1 MNAPFSR
8 RHFKNLNSRYNR
20 LRRAGVAS
28 LAVMLVLSCVVLAS
42 AVSAG
47 YLATIHNPKNSA
59 PPPTSAKP
67 SSHTFKTR
75 FLPPIFN
82 DDQNTTATVTTEK
95 SDYQPGEYVT
105 VTGTGWLP
113 GEIVNLLF
121 HQRLDEPTREDT
133 TLMTVADGEGK
144 IFNNEYFLEETDR
157 GVSYVVKATGTQ
169 SGYHAQVYFT
179 DAASATLDQC
189 ANGSLTSPDLTPCQ
203 GGDPGGEGWVNGNLG
218 ASKSHYAEG
227 DSISYR
233 LMMSGLS
240 VGTHVVTI
248 EWDTTKAGKHA
259 IDYLTTYN
267 RTVNS
272 NPCEGVA
279 GCNQGIFNAFNIP
292 ADPQVTGAGV
302 TPVAGEFRLFGGT
315 ITNVSAYSYPDGTG
329 FAGDKS
335 AQITLT
341 INATVA
347 NPVLAWGGHIGT
359 RLDWSATNS
368 AVSISG
374 SPYHTR
380 LIDLDGSGGNQDRSL
395 SAEAVIFP
403 ASVTIIKNTV
413 PDGPR
418 DFNFLATG
426 GLTPSSFT
434 LDDDSDAPLSNTQ
447 SYFNIL
453 VTATN
458 GNNYSV
464 TETPVFGWDLSFNNP
479 VCTVTSPN
487 GGSQSATTNGVNI
500 NLREGEDVT
509 CTFIN
514 TEDTTKTRGNIR
526 IVKQTLPDGSSQS
539 FTFNA
544 NYDLDGFTLTDGA
557 SNTSDQLIPSAEGGG
572 PYSVSENAVAGW
584 TSDGGICDN
593 GTPNNITVVA
603 AQTTTCTFTN
613 TQTPK
618 LTVIKHVINDNG
630 GSAVAGDFTMN
641 VTATNPSSAS
651 FPGAE
656 APGTTITLDAGA
668 YSVGETGPS
677 GYAASPSADC
687 SGTIA
692 PGEHKTCT
700 ITNNDQA
707 AHLTL
712 VKVVV
717 NDNGGAAIATDFTL
731 SANGPT
737 PISGPGGVE
746 SDVNAGSYALSET
759 NVAGYTAS
767 AWSCTG
773 GDQNGANITLDLG
786 ESATCTITNDDQT
799 AHLKLVKVVTNDN
812 GGAAVA
818 TDFTLSANGPSPI
831 SGAGGA
837 EDDVDAGSYALS
849 ETNVPGYTA
858 SAWSCVGGTQNGA
871 NVSLALGQSATCTIT
886 NDDQTAHL
894 KLVKVVTNDNGGAA
908 VATDFTLSA
917 NGPTPISG
925 AGGAE
930 EDVDAGSYA
939 LSETNV
945 PGYTASAWS
954 CVGGTQVGANVTLAL
969 GQSATCTI
977 TNDDQTAH
985 LTLVKVVVND
995 NGGGASATDFTLS
1008 ANGPTPISGAGGAEG
1023 DVNAGSYTLSE
1034 TNAPGYTAS
1043 AWSCVGGTQNGA
1055 NVSLAL
1061 GQSAT
1066 CTITNDD
1073 QTAHLKLVKVVTN
1086 DNGGAAVATDFT
1098 LSATGPTPISGAGG
1112 AESNVNAGSY
1122 ALSETNVPGY
1132 TASAWSCVGGT
1143 QDGANVTLALG
1154 QSATCTITNDD
1165 QTAHLKLVKV
1175 VTNDNGGTAQA
1186 TDFTL
1191 SANGP
1196 TSISGAGGAEDDVDA
1211 GSYALSETNVPG
1223 YTASSWSCVGG
1234 TQNGANITLELGQ
1247 SATCTITNND
1257 QTAHLKLVKTVT
1269 NNNGGTAV
1277 PANWT
1282 LSANGPTP
1290 ISGAGGAESNV
1301 NAGKYTLSESAG
1313 PGGYTAGT
1321 FSCTNGVTV
1330 YAGQITLALN
1340 QSTVCTINND
1350 DIAPILHLR
1359 KVVINDNGGTATAAD
1374 FTLTANGY
1382 GTNDLS
1388 GTSPVDSG
1396 PGLKADTWAL
1406 SETTVFGYTASAWV
1420 CVGGTQNGSNITLTV
1435 GGEATCTITNNDQP
1449 GTIIIEKLIKPAN
1462 SQTSFSFVTTGT
1474 GYNNFSL
1481 SGGTTNTQQL
1491 NAGSYTAKELVPLG
1505 WVLTGIGGSTD
1516 PNTPFACI
1524 VTGSGGSTG
1533 VGDLNT
1539 QTVSINLKVGDTV
1552 KCVFENTGQG
1562 VTRTQGFWA
1571 THPQLAQ
1578 IAWFGGTAF
1587 GHTFPGVAGVGSL
1600 ANKTLCAPV
1609 TKDIDTLGKLMGGFW
1624 SDVSRTST
1632 GGKRSATDQAR
1643 MQLLQQLLAAEL
1655 NASAFGSVPS
1665 SGTFAQWEA
1674 AYCSG
1679 NANQIKTAQQQ
1690 AASFNSA
1697 GDSGQFTPGTSADSK
1712 NARAIANTAFWNVL
1726 P

>member
-1 MNAPFSR
+1 MG
-8 RHFKNLNSRYNR
+8 L
-20 LRRAGVAS
+20 VS
-28 LAVMLVLSCVVLAS
+28 L
-42 AVSAG
+42 
-47 YLATIHNPKNSA
+47 
-59 PPPTSAKP
+59 
-67 SSHTFKTR
+67 
-75 FLPPIFN
+75 
-82 DDQNTTATVTTEK
+82 
-95 SDYQPGEYVT
+95 
-105 VTGTGWLP
+105 
-113 GEIVNLLF
+113 
-121 HQRLDEPTREDT
+121 
-133 TLMTVADGEGK
+133 
-144 IFNNEYFLEETDR
+144 
-157 GVSYVVKATGTQ
+157 
-169 SGYHAQVYFT
+169 
-179 DAASATLDQC
+179 
-189 ANGSLTSPDLTPCQ
+189 
-203 GGDPGGEGWVNGNLG
+203 
-218 ASKSHYAEG
+218 
-227 DSISYR
+227 
-233 LMMSGLS
+233 
-240 VGTHVVTI
+240 
-248 EWDTTKAGKHA
+248 
-259 IDYLTTYN
+259 
-267 RTVNS
+267 
-272 NPCEGVA
+272 
-279 GCNQGIFNAFNIP
+279 
-292 ADPQVTGAGV
+292 
-302 TPVAGEFRLFGGT
+302 
-315 ITNVSAYSYPDGTG
+315 
-329 FAGDKS
+329 GDKS
-335 AQITLT
+335 ARISLT
-341 INATVA
+341 FNATVA
-347 NPVLAWGGHIGT
+347 NPVLAWGGHIAT
-359 RLDWSATNS
+359 RLDWGANNS

-374 SPYHTR
+374 SPFHTR

-418 DFNFLATG
+418 DFNFSATG

-434 LDDDSDAPLSNTQ
+434 LDDDSDPPLLNTQ
-447 SYFNIL
+447 SYTNVL

-458 GNNYSV
+458 GNNYTV

-479 VCTVTSPN
+479 VCTVTSAN

-514 TEDTTKTRGNIR
+514 TEDITKTRGNIKV
-526 IVKQTLPDGSSQS
+526 VKQTLPDGSSQS

-544 NYDLDGFTLTDGA
+544 NYDLDGFALTDGA
-557 SNTSDQLIPSAEGGG
+557 SNTSEQLIPSAEGGG
-572 PYSVSENAVAGW
+572 PYSVSENAVTGW
-584 TSDGGICDN
+584 TSDGGVCDN

-603 AQTTTCTFTN
+603 GQTTTCTFTN

-630 GSAVAGDFTMN
+630 GTAEADDFTMN

-677 GYAASPSADC
+677 GYTASSSADC

-692 PGEHKTCT
+692 PGDHKTCT

-707 AHLTL
+707 AHLKL

-717 NDNGGAAIATDFTL
+717 NDNGGTAATTDFTL
-731 SANGPT
+731 SADGPT
-737 PISGPGGVE
+737 PISGAGGAE

-759 NVAGYTAS
+759 S
-767 AWSCTG
+767 
-773 GDQNGANITLDLG
+773 
-786 ESATCTITNDDQT
+786 
-799 AHLKLVKVVTNDN
+799 
-812 GGAAVA
+812 
-818 TDFTLSANGPSPI
+818 
-831 SGAGGA
+831 
-837 EDDVDAGSYALS
+837 
-849 ETNVPGYTA
+849 VPGYTA
-858 SAWSCVGGTQNGA
+858 SDWSCTGGSQNGA
-871 NVSLALGQSATCTIT
+871 NI
-886 NDDQTAHL
+886 
-894 KLVKVVTNDNGGAA
+894 
-908 VATDFTLSA
+908 
-917 NGPTPISG
+917 
-925 AGGAE
+925 
-930 EDVDAGSYA
+930 
-939 LSETNV
+939 
-945 PGYTASAWS
+945 
-954 CVGGTQVGANVTLAL
+954 
-969 GQSATCTI
+969 
-977 TNDDQTAH
+977 
-985 LTLVKVVVND
+985 
-995 NGGGASATDFTLS
+995 
-1008 ANGPTPISGAGGAEG
+1008 
-1023 DVNAGSYTLSE
+1023 
-1034 TNAPGYTAS
+1034 
-1043 AWSCVGGTQNGA
+1043 
-1055 NVSLAL
+1055 
-1061 GQSAT
+1061 
-1066 CTITNDD
+1066 
-1073 QTAHLKLVKVVTN
+1073 
-1086 DNGGAAVATDFT
+1086 
-1098 LSATGPTPISGAGG
+1098 
-1112 AESNVNAGSY
+1112 
-1122 ALSETNVPGY
+1122 
-1132 TASAWSCVGGT
+1132 
-1143 QDGANVTLALG
+1143 TLALG

-1175 VTNDNGGTAQA
+1175 VTNDNGGTAVATDFTLSASGPTPISGAGGVESDVNAGLYTLSETNVPGYTASGWSCDGHQSPANILLKLGQSATCTITNDDQTAHLKLVKVVTNDNGGTAVA

-1196 TSISGAGGAEDDVDA
+1196 TPISGAGGAESDVNA

-1223 YTASSWSCVGG
+1223 YTASAWSCTGG
-1234 TQNGANITLELGQ
+1234 SQNGANITLALGQ
-1247 SATCTITNND
+1247 SATCTITNDDQTAHLKLVKVVVNDNGGGTAVATDFTLSANGPTPISGAGGAESDVNAGTYALSETNVPGYTASAWSCTGGYQNGANIKLKLGESATCTITNNDQTAHLKLVKVVTNDNGGAAVATDFTLSASGPTPISGAGGTESDVNAGSYALSETNVPGYTASAWSCTGGSQNGANITLALGESATCTITNDDQTAHLKLVKYVVNDNGGTAQKTDFTLSASGPTPISGAGGAESDVNAGTYALSETTVPGYTASAWSCTGGYQNGANIKLKLGESATCTITNND

-1290 ISGAGGAESNV
+1290 ISGAGGAESDV
-1301 NAGKYTLSESAG
+1301 NAGNYTLSESAG
-1313 PGGYTAGT
+1313 PAGYTAGN
-1321 FSCTNGVTV
+1321 FYCTNGVTV
-1330 YAGQITLALN
+1330 NAGQITLALN

-1350 DIAPILHLR
+1350 DVAPILHLR
-1359 KVVINDNGGTATAAD
+1359 KVVVNDNGGTATTAN
-1374 FTLTANGY
+1374 FTLTANGT
-1382 GTNDLS
+1382 GANDLS
-1388 GTSPVDSG
+1388 GASPVDSG

-1406 SETTVFGYTASAWV
+1406 SETTVYGYTASAWV

-1435 GGEATCTITNNDQP
+1435 GQEATCTITNNDQP

-1462 SQTSFSFVTTGT
+1462 SLTSFSFQTTGT
-1474 GYNNFSL
+1474 GYNAFSL
-1481 SGGTTNTQQL
+1481 SGGQTNSQQL

-1533 VGDLNT
+1533 IGDLNT
-1539 QTVSINLKVGDTV
+1539 QTVSISLKIGDTV
-1552 KCVFENTGQG
+1552 RCVFENTGQG

-1587 GHTFPGVAGVGSL
+1587 GHTFPGVVGVSGI
-1600 ANKTLCAPV
+1600 ANKTLCTPV

-1624 SDVSRTST
+1624 SDVSKTTT